1 MKHYKLWLFWQHFF
15 FFQIQYL
22 WEFKWSLA
30 AAGSPDTHGRC
41 KTSLTFLYK
50 SCYLCALLP
59 PCTAAG
65 HLSSFCFWHCSF
77 HFRDSNSSLFE
88 FIQFWKMKIIMK
100 GFFFLFSFWKFPLK
114 EIKLKT
120 SKSCSFPLRMP
131 IKHFPPFSPTLKWMF
146 AIKPAFCFSKAPGV
160 WRALFMN

>member
-1 MKHYKLWLFWQHFF
+1 MAFLAAFFF

-30 AAGSPDTHGRC
+30 APGSPDTHGRC

-65 HLSSFCFWHCSF
+65 HLSSFCLWHCGF
-77 HFRDSNSSLFE
+77 HFRDRNSSLFE
-88 FIQFWKMKIIMK
+88 FIQFWKMRIITK
-100 GFFFLFSFWKFPLK
+100 SFFFLFSFWKFPLK

-120 SKSCSFPLRMP
+120 SKSCNFPLRMP